1 VTDTVDPSTQQV
13 ERLSMR
19 LERERLTRR
28 DAELISERA
37 TRELYEQ
44 QAALR
49 LLTTVATTCNEAAT
63 TAAAM
68 QGAIDQVCAHT
79 GWPLGHA
86 LLLDREAGELV
97 TTRTWHLAVAGR
109 FDPFREL
116 TERTR
121 FARGV
126 GLPGRVLAAGHPAW
140 ITDVTRD
147 ANFPRAPTAREVG
160 LKAAFAFPV
169 LSQREC
175 VAVLEF
181 FSPQTL
187 EPDEALLELMGH
199 IGLQLGR
206 VVERKWGEEEL
217 ARLSYRTQVLLSS
230 AGEGIYG
237 MGPDGR
243 TSFVNPAAARMLGWA
258 ADELTGRPLHE
269 VVHARPTSGPRHD
282 GDFCPLQIPHRQLG
296 EHHTAEDVFNRRD
309 GSHFPV
315 AYILTPIRDGG
326 EVSGAVITFND
337 ITERKRF
344 ESQLR
349 YLADRDPLT
358 GLFNRRHFEAEL
370 GRQVAHADR
379 HAPAGAALLLDLDNF
394 KYVNDTLGHG
404 AGDDLIRSISG
415 VLRGRLRET
424 DVVARLGGDEFAVLV
439 VDADAAKAEKVAADL
454 GEAVRRN
461 VITVGD
467 RPLRVTASIG
477 VAPLRRRELTAEEV
491 LMEADIAMYR
501 AKEAGRDRYAVYTP
515 EAARRV
521 GVTAGLT
528 WVERI
533 RRALDEDLF
542 VLYAQPIL
550 NLASGRMSHVE
561 LLLRMR
567 GEQGD
572 VVLPGA
578 FLPPAER
585 FGLIQEIDRWVV
597 GQAIQ
602 LIADQ
607 RDQGQALET
616 LVAINLSG
624 RSVGDPGL
632 PDLIERELAARGVGA
647 ASLVFEITETSAIAN
662 MEEARRFADRL
673 AKLGC
678 RLALDDFGAGFGSF
692 YYLKYLPLDYLK
704 IDGDFITNLPRSPV
718 DQHMVKAMVD
728 VARGL
733 GMKTIAEFVG
743 DEPTLA
749 LLPKLGVDYAQGF
762 HIGSPAPIEELR
774 ADPSI
779 LEPDG

>member
-1 VTDTVDPSTQQV
+1 MAQLLVGATSQQV
-13 ERLSMR
+13 A
-19 LERERLTRR
+19 LE
-28 DAELISERA
+28 
-37 TRELYEQ
+37 
-44 QAALR
+44 
-49 LLTTVATTCNEAAT
+49 LLKTVAITCNEAAT
-63 TAAAM
+63 IGAAM
-68 QGAIDQVCAHT
+68 QGALDQVCAHT

-97 TTRTWHLAVAGR
+97 TARTWQPAVGGR

-116 TERTR
+116 TERMR

-126 GLPGRVLAAGHPAW
+126 GLPGRVLAAGQPAW
-140 ITDVTRD
+140 ITDVTCD
-147 ANFPRAPTAREVG
+147 TNFPRAPTARTVG

-181 FSPQTL
+181 FSPQSL

-217 ARLSYRTQVLLSS
+217 ARLSHRTQVLLSS

-237 MGPDGR
+237 TGADGR
-243 TSFVNPAAARMLGWA
+243 TSFVNPAAARMLGWEA
-258 ADELTGRPLHE
+258 GELTGRPLHE
-269 VVHARPTSGPRHD
+269 VVHAPPTGGPPHI
-282 GDFCPLQIPHRQLG
+282 GDHCPLQPSHRQLG
-296 EHHTAEDVFNRRD
+296 EHATGEDEFHRRD
-309 GSHFPV
+309 GSRFPV
-315 AYILTPIRDGG
+315 DYILTPIREGD
-326 EVSGAVITFND
+326 EVTGAVITFND

-349 YLADRDPLT
+349 HLADHDPLT
-358 GLFNRRHFEAEL
+358 GLFNRRHFETEL
-370 GRQVAHADR
+370 ARHVAHANR
-379 HAPAGAALLLDLDNF
+379 RAPAGAALLLDLDNF

-404 AGDDLIRSISG
+404 AGDDLIRSISS
-415 VLRGRLRET
+415 VLRGRSRAT
-424 DVVARLGGDEFAVLV
+424 DVIARLGGDEFAVLL

-454 GEAVRRN
+454 AEAVRRN

-477 VAPLRRRELTAEEV
+477 VAPLRQRALTAEEV

-533 RRALDEDLF
+533 RRALDEHLF

-550 NLASGRMSHVE
+550 DLASGRVSHVE

-597 GQAIQ
+597 REAIQ
-602 LIADQ
+602 LIVDQ
-607 RDQGQALET
+607 RDQGHALET

-632 PDLIERELAARGVGA
+632 PDLIEQELAAKRVGA

-704 IDGDFITNLPRSPV
+704 IDGDFITNLPRSAV
-718 DQHMVKAMVD
+718 DQRMVKAMVD
-728 VARGL
+728 VARAL
-733 GMKTIAEFVG
+733 GMRTIAEFVG

-749 LLPKLGVDYAQGF
+749 LLPRLGVDYAQGF
-762 HIGSPAPIEELR
+762 HIGGPAPIEELG
-774 ADPSI
+774 ADRQ
-779 LEPDG
+779 LLKPDR